1 MEEELAQAQ
10 QAHLL
15 ASSNASI
22 SANLVLDKTG
32 VVLGESVLMMAVM
45 SSTLNLK
52 TQEINGNL
60 ERGLKSSTVLVN
72 RESSV
77 IDARLKM
84 SYKNMSNA
92 EVQSAETAAETTETA
107 MEGYLLKQSS
117 NVVKN
122 WSRKY
127 FMIRNGKFYYCDDN
141 DSSGSSDR
149 PKRVLDIALTAAK
162 PRPDIRRLCF
172 EVIAPTKTL
181 VLQAENMADYKKW
194 MAVMNNARADALE
207 AKSVSETATVLSQ
220 GSASA
225 SAPPGKTSSSSLSTS
240 SSTVSANP
248 AVVDK
253 SSIIETLWSLQPE
266 NRVCCDCGAESKKR
280 IYRPLLLSCFYFFFK

>member
-1 MEEELAQAQ
+1 MEDELAQAQ

-22 SANLVLDKTG
+22 SSNLVVDKTG

-60 ERGLKSSTVLVN
+60 ERGIKSSTILVN
-72 RESSV
+72 RESS
-77 IDARLKM
+77 IIEARLKM
-84 SYKNMSNA
+84 SYKNMNSA
-92 EVQSAETAAETTETA
+92 GAQSAESAAETTETS

-122 WSRKY
+122 WTRKY

-141 DSSGSSDR
+141 DNSGEFDR
-149 PKRVLDIALTAAK
+149 PKRVLDVALTATK
-162 PRPDIRRLCF
+162 PRPDIRRHCF
-172 EVIAPTKTL
+172 EVIAPTKTIM
-181 VLQAENMADYKKW
+181 LQAESLSDYNRW
-194 MAVMNNARADALE
+194 MAVMDNARADALE

-220 GSASA
+220 ESASA
-225 SAPPGKTSSSSLSTS
+225 SSLPGRASSSMSSSSS
-240 SSTVSANP
+240 SMSANP
-248 AVVDK
+248 AVIDK

-266 NRVCCDCGAESKKR
+266 NRVCCDCGAESK
-280 IYRPLLLSCFYFFFK
+280 YLF